1 MRSKDVKD
9 VAASIHRRLQN
20 VPDLR
25 QDFQYTLI
33 RYAAERLLYRLS
45 QSPHRD
51 RFVLKG
57 AMLFIVWIGH
67 VPRPTKDVDLLGR
80 DDLGIPELEE
90 IFRGVCAIPCPEDGL
105 AFDVASVRAQEI
117 REEQEYGGMRV
128 TAGATLG
135 RARIPIQVDVGF
147 GDAIVPEAT
156 ETEFP
161 TLLDLAPPKLRVY
174 PRETVVAEKL
184 EAIIKLGIATS
195 RMKDIYDLH
204 VLAKQFTF
212 PGLTLARA
220 IRATFERRKTELPR
234 SLSHVL
240 GDSFLQDAGKRA
252 QWAAFLRRMG
262 AGPQELT
269 LDEAVRIIQT
279 FAGPPV
285 EALAAG
291 FTFDG
296 IWPPNG
302 PWQTNAGVG

>member
-1 MRSKDVKD
+1 MKTKDVKD

-20 VPDLR
+20 LPDLR

-57 AMLFIVWIGH
+57 AMLFVVWIGH

-80 DDLGIPELEE
+80 GDLGIAELEE

-105 AFDVASVRAQEI
+105 AFDMASVRAQEI
-117 REEQEYGGMRV
+117 REEQEYGGIRV

-147 GDAIVPEAT
+147 GDSIVPEAT
-156 ETEFP
+156 EAEFP
-161 TLLDLAPPKLRVY
+161 TLLDLAAPKLRVY
-174 PRETVVAEKL
+174 PRETVVTEKI
-184 EAIIKLGIATS
+184 EAIVKLGIATS

-204 VLAKQFTF
+204 VLAEQFTF

-220 IRATFERRKTELPR
+220 IRTTFERRKTELPR

-262 AGPQELT
+262 AGPEGLT
-269 LDEAVRIIQT
+269 LDEAGRIIQT
-279 FAGPPV
+279 FVVPPV

-296 IWPPNG
+296 TWPPSG
-302 PWQTNAGVG
+302 PWQRNAGVG

>member
-1 MRSKDVKD
+1 MRSRHVKD

-20 VPDLR
+20 LPDLR

-33 RYAAERLLYRLS
+33 RYGTERLLYRLS

-57 AMLFIVWIGH
+57 AMLFVVWMGH
-67 VPRPTKDVDLLGR
+67 NPRPTKDVDFLGR
-80 DDLGIPELEE
+80 GDLGIAELEE

-105 AFDVASVRAQEI
+105 AFDVGSVRAQEI
-117 REEQEYGGMRV
+117 REEQEYGGIRV
-128 TAGATLG
+128 IARATLG

-156 ETEFP
+156 EAEFP
-161 TLLDLAPPKLRVY
+161 TLLDLARPKLRVY

-204 VLAKQFTF
+204 VLAKQFVF

-234 SLSHVL
+234 SLSNVL
-240 GDSFLQDAGKRA
+240 GDSFLRDAGKRA

-262 AGPQELT
+262 TGPQGLT
-269 LDEAVRIIQT
+269 LDEAARIIQT
-279 FAGPPV
+279 FIGPPV

-291 FTFDG
+291 LTFDG
-296 IWPPNG
+296 TWPPSG
-302 PWQTNAGVG
+302 PWQRNAGVG

>member
-1 MRSKDVKD
+1 MKSRDVKD

-20 VPDLR
+20 LPDLR
-25 QDFQYTLI
+25 QDFQHTLI

-57 AMLFIVWIGH
+57 AMLFVVWIGH

-80 DDLGIPELEE
+80 GDLGIAELEE
-90 IFRGVCAIPCPEDGL
+90 IFREVCAIPCSEDGL

-117 REEQEYGGMRV
+117 REEQEYGGIRV

-156 ETEFP
+156 EAEFP
-161 TLLDLAPPKLRVY
+161 TLLDLARPKLRVY
-174 PRETVVAEKL
+174 PRETVVAEKI
-184 EAIIKLGIATS
+184 EAIVKLGIATS

-262 AGPQELT
+262 AEPEGLT

-279 FAGPPV
+279 FVGPPV
-285 EALAAG
+285 EAPAAG
-291 FTFDG
+291 LRFDG
-296 IWPPNG
+296 IWPPGG
-302 PWQTNAGVG
+302 PWQTNAGLG

>member
-1 MRSKDVKD
+1 MRSRDVKD

-20 VPDLR
+20 LPDLR

-57 AMLFIVWIGH
+57 AMLFVVWIGH

-80 DDLGIPELEE
+80 GDLGIAELEE

-105 AFDVASVRAQEI
+105 AFNVASVRAQEI
-117 REEQEYGGMRV
+117 REEQEYGGIRV

-147 GDAIVPEAT
+147 GDSIVPEAT
-156 ETEFP
+156 EAEFP
-161 TLLDLAPPKLRVY
+161 TLLDLAAPKLRVY
-174 PRETVVAEKL
+174 PRETVVAEKI
-184 EAIIKLGIATS
+184 EAIVKLGIATS

-262 AGPQELT
+262 AGPEGLT
-269 LDEAVRIIQT
+269 LDEAGRIIQT
-279 FAGPPV
+279 FVGPPV

-291 FTFDG
+291 LAFDG
-296 IWPPNG
+296 TWPPSG
-302 PWQTNAGVG
+302 PWQRNAGVG

>member
-1 MRSKDVKD
+1 MRTRDVKD

-20 VPDLR
+20 LPDLQ

-57 AMLFIVWIGH
+57 AMLFVIWIGH

-80 DDLGIPELEE
+80 SDLGIAELEE
-90 IFRGVCAIPCPEDGL
+90 IFRGVCSIPCPEDGL

-117 REEQEYGGMRV
+117 REEQEYGGIRV

-135 RARIPIQVDVGF
+135 RAKIPIQVDVGF

-184 EAIIKLGIATS
+184 EAIVKLGIATS

-204 VLAKQFTF
+204 VLAKRFTF

-234 SLSHVL
+234 SLSDVL
-240 GDSFLQDAGKRA
+240 GDSFLRDAGKRA

-262 AGPQELT
+262 AEPEGPT

-279 FAGPPV
+279 FVGLPV
-285 EALAAG
+285 QALAAG
-291 FTFDG
+291 LAFDG
-296 IWPPNG
+296 TWSPSG

>member
-1 MRSKDVKD
+1 
-9 VAASIHRRLQN
+9 
-20 VPDLR
+20 
-25 QDFQYTLI
+25 
-33 RYAAERLLYRLS
+33 
-45 QSPHRD
+45 
-51 RFVLKG
+51 
-57 AMLFIVWIGH
+57 MLFVIWIGH

-80 DDLGIPELEE
+80 SDLGIAELEE
-90 IFRGVCAIPCPEDGL
+90 VFRGVCSIPCPEDGL

-117 REEQEYGGMRV
+117 REEQEYGGIRV

-135 RARIPIQVDVGF
+135 RAKIPIQVDVGF

-174 PRETVVAEKL
+174 PRETVVAEKI
-184 EAIIKLGIATS
+184 EAIVKLGIATS

-204 VLAKQFTF
+204 VLAKRFTF

-240 GDSFLQDAGKRA
+240 GDSFLRDAGKRA

-262 AGPQELT
+262 AGPEGLT
-269 LDEAVRIIQT
+269 LDEAGRIIQT
-279 FAGPPV
+279 FVGPPV

-291 FTFDG
+291 LAFDG
-296 IWPPNG
+296 TWSPSG

>member
-57 AMLFIVWIGH
+57 AMLFVVWIGH

-80 DDLGIPELEE
+80 GDLGIAELEE

-105 AFDVASVRAQEI
+105 AFDEASVRAQEI
-117 REEQEYGGMRV
+117 REEQEYGGIRV

-147 GDAIVPEAT
+147 GDSIVPEAT
-156 ETEFP
+156 EAEFP
-161 TLLDLAPPKLRVY
+161 TLLDLAAPKLRVY
-174 PRETVVAEKL
+174 PRETVVAEKI
-184 EAIIKLGIATS
+184 EAIVKLGIATS

-262 AGPQELT
+262 AGPEGLT
-269 LDEAVRIIQT
+269 LDEAGRIIQT
-279 FAGPPV
+279 FVGPPV

-291 FTFDG
+291 LAFDG
-296 IWPPNG
+296 TWPPSG
-302 PWQTNAGVG
+302 PWQRNAGVG

>member
-1 MRSKDVKD
+1 MRSKDVKG
-9 VAASIHRRLQN
+9 VAVSIHQRLQN
-20 VPDLR
+20 LPDLR

-57 AMLFIVWIGH
+57 AMLFVVWMGH

-80 DDLGIPELEE
+80 GDFGIAELEE
-90 IFRGVCAIPCPEDGL
+90 VFRGICAIPCPEDGL
-105 AFDVASVRAQEI
+105 VIDVASVRAQEI
-117 REEQEYGGMRV
+117 REEQEYGGIRV
-128 TAGATLG
+128 TAGASLG

-147 GDAIVPEAT
+147 GDAIVPEAI

-161 TLLDLAPPKLRVY
+161 TLLDLASPTLRVY

-184 EAIIKLGIATS
+184 EANVKLGIATS
-195 RMKDIYDLH
+195 RMKDIYDLY
-204 VLAKQFTF
+204 VLAKQFAF
-212 PGLTLARA
+212 PGPTLARA

-234 SLSHVL
+234 SLSDTL
-240 GDSFLQDAGKRA
+240 GDAFLQDAGKRA
-252 QWAAFLRRMG
+252 QWAAFLRRIG
-262 AGPQELT
+262 TGPRGLT

-279 FAGPPV
+279 FVGPPV

-291 FTFDG
+291 LTFDG
-296 IWPPNG
+296 TWPPSG
-302 PWQTNAGVG
+302 PWQRSAGVG

>member
-1 MRSKDVKD
+1 MRSRDVKD

-20 VPDLR
+20 LPDLQ

-57 AMLFIVWIGH
+57 AMLFVVWIGH
-67 VPRPTKDVDLLGR
+67 VPRPMKDVDLLGR
-80 DDLGIPELEE
+80 GDLGIAELEE
-90 IFRGVCAIPCPEDGL
+90 IFRGVCGIPCPEDGL
-105 AFDVASVRAQEI
+105 AFDVGSVRAREI
-117 REEQEYGGMRV
+117 REEQEYGGIRV
-128 TAGATLG
+128 IARATLG

-147 GDAIVPEAT
+147 GDAIVPEAI
-156 ETEFP
+156 EAEFP

-204 VLAKQFTF
+204 VLANQFAF
-212 PGLTLARA
+212 PGLTLART

-234 SLSHVL
+234 SLSNTL

-262 AGPQELT
+262 AGPQGLT

-279 FAGPPV
+279 FVGPPV

-291 FTFDG
+291 LTFDG
-296 IWPPNG
+296 TWPPSG
-302 PWQTNAGVG
+302 PWQRNAGVG

>member
-20 VPDLR
+20 LPDLR

-57 AMLFIVWIGH
+57 AMLFVVWIGH

-80 DDLGIPELEE
+80 GDLGIAELEE

-105 AFDVASVRAQEI
+105 TFDVASVRAQEI
-117 REEQEYGGMRV
+117 REGQEYGGIRV

-135 RARIPIQVDVGF
+135 RAKIPIQVDVGF

-156 ETEFP
+156 EAEFP
-161 TLLDLAPPKLRVY
+161 TLLDLARPKLRVY

-195 RMKDIYDLH
+195 RMRDIYDLH
-204 VLAKQFTF
+204 VLAKQFAF

-220 IRATFERRKTELPR
+220 IRATFERRKTEVPR
-234 SLSHVL
+234 SLSNVL
-240 GDSFLQDAGKRA
+240 GDSFLRDAGKRA

-262 AGPQELT
+262 AEPEGPT
-269 LDEAVRIIQT
+269 LDEAVHIIQT
-279 FAGPPV
+279 FVGPPV

-291 FTFDG
+291 LAFDG
-296 IWPPNG
+296 TWPPSG